1 MQGGAE
7 GEKGSDSL
15 RRELN
20 GMKMGVEAGR
30 GVVDRVFTGGGG
42 DNEWHG

>member
-7 GEKGSDSL
+7 EEKGSESS
-15 RRELN
+15 RRGLN

-30 GVVDRVFTGGGG
+30 GVVDRVFTREGG
-42 DNEWHG
+42 DIEWHG